1 MDFAEMSNSESSIC
15 QESIV
20 ESLDVG
26 NLRESKELLNSE
38 AFEELSK
45 LRRENFNL
53 SLLCHNY
60 RKIFEK
66 DCNGTSVLR
75 ITGLESENARLSD
88 QLQEKCHLLNSA
100 SKMLK
105 SLKAENEMLH
115 DDHENLILKF
125 QTSERGKL
133 VIIRMT
139 FPEWIQ
145 RYSNLNEELQA
156 QKMFHLQAESSHDA
170 IETESFVRGNAQK
183 SEISD
188 LKARLSEA
196 HTRIAT
202 LEAELGSTCSKE
214 IANTS
219 ALDSNQNS
227 QKSTDLSKKHIC
239 KQDPNIS
246 PNIDDSVRR
255 SSITSLEEQKNE
267 IRALKY
273 EISNRNRYYEPINEL
288 KDSKGKSEQDNHR
301 LDDRRSMQSTEIH
314 PVFDEIIQQLQAVLV
329 YLQSE
334 SCPYSRSDVC
344 DIIRSLIVHFESNR
358 KMKKSLSQTVEQN
371 LLPSCDH
378 EGSDVSS
385 MTTTIGNLRSDGVK
399 IDAEDNIVDLSA
411 IESRHRKIND
421 RVALAMA
428 RIQDAVDD
436 SSVRVATEVL
446 TALANGG
453 YGDCKMIT
461 KHDRDRGL
469 PGTLT
474 KTRNRDP
481 STDTLTDNTFPE
493 EHLGPSRLSSDSD
506 FEIIQSLL
514 TRFVDVMAR
523 MHILAFN
530 LEANNS
536 HDQPQFVSSGEI
548 VANDGD
554 GQKSFSGWIHKAH
567 EWFKK
572 FVHGLRSVSLPS
584 EAEADLES
592 LENEFIN
599 NYSDLYEAF
608 KTLSNGQTVD
618 AIKRKCDDL
627 ESLNNEL
634 EIERQEHVKEARE
647 LRLTCDQLKS
657 DLEHSKQLAN
667 SLQKLLTDNN
677 KRITDLLN
685 ELDQNNETVAN
696 LQQRL
701 DKSES
706 ELSFHRSELQKLKL
720 RAKKLIKIDITDVQ
734 SVLTIFDSFEMEM
747 KTQVQMAEEKRKQE
761 ERLCNLNESYEIKMN
776 DIKNELQ
783 KRVEQYENK
792 IEELEMRYE
801 NLREKLE
808 SQSFLCEESCKNCA
822 YRERK
827 LIAKLKAKAAES
839 DHLKEDISTL
849 QAEADILRRKVA
861 CTERAVGEELVKR
874 ARKYP
879 ELKAIANDLKQR
891 LVKRAELLEHSVA
904 EAKRL
909 RKIIHANDSKSNKLL
924 EELERL
930 RAIILV
936 KNSKIQQLES
946 LALKYTSGNLE
957 PAVKVSKSSER
968 RSRAKSLQSL
978 ETRKSRRSTLRISNM
993 VARGTDG
1000 IRSTNQRSVQ
1010 ELDSDASKWSSSGT
1024 ISQTVDKDFHLNSGG
1039 RTYLIENP
1047 VVGQPISVD
1056 DFNPHLEDFK
1066 TGAQEDEEKTL
1077 SIDNSGDELFKV
1089 HLTIHRTSL
1098 VQRSAYSSAKPE
1110 VTAMIPIYTD
1120 SISGNNNH
1128 NEKILKRMNL
1138 QLDFQKILERLRNYL
1153 TIP

>member
-1 MDFAEMSNSESSIC
+1 M
-15 QESIV
+15 
-20 ESLDVG
+20 
-26 NLRESKELLNSE
+26 
-38 AFEELSK
+38 
-45 LRRENFNL
+45 
-53 SLLCHNY
+53 
-60 RKIFEK
+60 
-66 DCNGTSVLR
+66 
-75 ITGLESENARLSD
+75 
-88 QLQEKCHLLNSA
+88 QEKCHLLNSA
-100 SKMLK
+100 SKMLE

-115 DDHENLILKF
+115 DDHENLILRF

-133 VIIRMT
+133 VIIRMI
-139 FPEWIQ
+139 FPEWTQ
-145 RYSNLNEELQA
+145 RYNNLNEELQA
-156 QKMFHLQAESSHDA
+156 QKLFQLQAESTHDA
-170 IETESFVRGNAQK
+170 IETESFMRGNAQK

-196 HTRIAT
+196 NTRIAT

-214 IANTS
+214 IVNTS
-219 ALDSNQNS
+219 ALDSKQNS
-227 QKSTDLSKKHIC
+227 QKSTDLSKKYMC
-239 KQDPNIS
+239 EQDANTSSKIY
-246 PNIDDSVRR
+246 DSVRR
-255 SSITSLEEQKNE
+255 SSITNLEEQKNE
-267 IRALKY
+267 ISPLQHQ
-273 EISNRNRYYEPINEL
+273 ISSKNQYYEPINEL
-288 KDSKGKSEQDNHR
+288 KDSRGKSDRDNHR
-301 LDDRRSMQSTEIH
+301 LDDTFQKRAMQSSEIL
-314 PVFDEIIQQLQAVLV
+314 PVFDEIIQHLQAVLV

-334 SCPYSRSDVC
+334 VNYNRYTDLLDKSQSSPYSRSDVC
-344 DIIRSLIVHFESNR
+344 DIIRGLIVHFESNR
-358 KMKKSLSQTVEQN
+358 KMRKSLNQTVERN

-378 EGSDVSS
+378 EGNDISS
-385 MTTTIGNLRSDGVK
+385 MTTTLGNLRSDGVE

-411 IESRHRKIND
+411 IELQNRKIND

-428 RIQDAVDD
+428 RIQDAVDE

-461 KHDRDRGL
+461 KYDRDRGL
-469 PGTLT
+469 PRTLT

-493 EHLGPSRLSSDSD
+493 EHLGPSPLSSDSD
-506 FEIIQSLL
+506 FETIQSLL

-523 MHILAFN
+523 MHILAFD

-536 HDQPQFVSSGEI
+536 HDQSQFVSSGEI
-548 VANDGD
+548 VANSGD
-554 GQKSFSGWIHKAH
+554 GQKSFSEWVHKAH

-572 FVHGLRSVSLPS
+572 FVHGLRGVSLQS
-584 EAEADLES
+584 EVEADLES
-592 LENEFIN
+592 LENEFVN

-608 KTLSNGQTVD
+608 KTLGNRQTVD

-634 EIERQEHVKEARE
+634 ESAHVQLSNELEIERQEHVKETRE
-647 LRLTCDQLKS
+647 LRSTCDQLKS

-667 SLQKLLTDNN
+667 DLQKLLTDNN
-677 KRITDLLN
+677 KRITNLLN
-685 ELDQNNETVAN
+685 ELDQNNETVAT
-696 LQQRL
+696 LQGRL

-706 ELSFHRSELQKLKL
+706 ELSFHRSELQKLKS

-734 SVLTIFDSFEMEM
+734 SILTIFDSFEMEM
-747 KTQVQMAEEKRKQE
+747 KTQVQMAEGKRKQEEE

-776 DIKNELQ
+776 DMKNELQ
-783 KRVEQYENK
+783 KKVEQYENK
-792 IEELEMRYE
+792 VEELEMRYE

-808 SQSFLCEESCKNCA
+808 SQSFLCEESCKNYA
-822 YRERK
+822 YREKK

-839 DHLKEDISTL
+839 ENLKESISTL

-861 CTERAVGEELVKR
+861 YTERAVDEELVKR

-909 RKIIHANDSKSNKLL
+909 RKIIHANDSKSNELL

-930 RAIILV
+930 RAIIVV

-957 PAVKVSKSSER
+957 PAIKVSKSTE
-968 RSRAKSLQSL
+968 
-978 ETRKSRRSTLRISNM
+978 RRSTLRISNM
-993 VARGTDG
+993 VARETDG
-1000 IRSTNQRSVQ
+1000 IPSTNQRSFQ

-1024 ISQTVDKDFHLNSGG
+1024 ISQIADEDPHLNSGG
-1039 RTYLIENP
+1039 RVNILFNRRTYLIETP
-1047 VVGQPISVD
+1047 VVGQPISVV

-1066 TGAQEDEEKTL
+1066 NGAQGDEEKTL
-1077 SIDNSGDELFKV
+1077 SIDNSGDSSFLD
-1089 HLTIHRTSL
+1089 LPLSITSL
-1098 VQRSAYSSAKPE
+1098 LLPYKCRE
-1110 VTAMIPIYTD
+1110 D
-1120 SISGNNNH
+1120 SLY
-1128 NEKILKRMNL
+1128 KK
-1138 QLDFQKILERLRNYL
+1138 
-1153 TIP
+1153 